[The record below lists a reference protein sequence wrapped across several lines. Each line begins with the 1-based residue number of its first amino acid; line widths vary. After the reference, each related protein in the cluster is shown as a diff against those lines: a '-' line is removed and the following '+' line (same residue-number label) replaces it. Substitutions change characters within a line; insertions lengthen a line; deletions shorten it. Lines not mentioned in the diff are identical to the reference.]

1 MQHGIKSTLGA
12 FWRSPKLK
20 LVGLVCARQKKTAA
34 LGSRAAVWQR
44 RGLSSAFPVL
54 PVDLHAH
61 AEASEGA
68 VVKAVLCIAKV
79 RASATI
85 FCVCRRAHKVAEI
98 RLGVLEHE
106 PHVFGHPPVDTY
118 DPGFHIAALGK
129 FARSA
134 VVKPV
139 RAAVIHRTD
148 AWEKI
153 R

>member
-20 LVGLVCARQKKTAA
+20 LVGLVCARQKKPPP

-61 AEASEGA
+61 AEASEGGI
-68 VVKAVLCIAKV
+68 VKAVLCIAKV
-79 RASATI
+79 RASVW
-85 FCVCRRAHKVAEI
+85 VCRRAHKVAEI

-118 DPGFHIAALGK
+118 DPGLHVAALGK
-129 FARSA
+129 FARSV
-134 VVKPV
+134 VVKP
-139 RAAVIHRTD
+139 RAGRTD

-153 R
+153 G